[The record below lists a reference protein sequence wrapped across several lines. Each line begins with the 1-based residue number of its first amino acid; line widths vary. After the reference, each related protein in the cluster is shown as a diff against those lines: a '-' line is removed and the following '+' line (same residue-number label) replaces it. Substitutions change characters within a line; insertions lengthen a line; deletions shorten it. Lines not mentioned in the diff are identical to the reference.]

1 MAFVHPH
8 PFVFLLILLPISA
21 VAQNDADY
29 VNVGDSLTATDE
41 NNTSWLS
48 PSGDFAFGFSPLDQ
62 KDLFLLSIWFA
73 KIPEK
78 TVVWNAR
85 LDNPVPRGSK
95 VELITDRGLVLTG
108 PQNDELWT
116 TNSTGTFFGFM
127 NNTGNFVLEDSNYN
141 KLWESFKNPSDT
153 MLPAQIMERG
163 GVLSSRQSETNF
175 SKGRFQLQLGDNGN
189 LVLQTINLP
198 TDNPNEAY
206 YESQTTAGDN
216 GTLSPGKE
224 LVFNESGYMY
234 IMKDDNQ
241 RVALRPARVES
252 TADFY
257 FRATLNFDGVFTQCS
272 HPRTSNAS
280 GSWNPIWSVPD
291 NICVN
296 SNAKT
301 GSGTCGFNSICT
313 LKPDRRPMCTC
324 PKGYSFLDPN
334 DPYGTCKPDFIQG
347 CAEDELGPGKDLY
360 YFEVL
365 KNIDWP
371 FSDYAYMK
379 PYTEDQC
386 KKSCMEDCMCAVAI
400 FRSGDSC
407 WKKKLP
413 LSNGKVDSNLNG
425 GLAFFKIRNNNSITL
440 PDDRLPN
447 PKPENKN
454 QNNLILMWSMLLG
467 GSVFVNIIL
476 IAAICL
482 GVFFIYHK
490 RLKRP
495 ILNVDAVEMN
505 LLCFTYKELVEATDG
520 FKEELGRGAFGI
532 VYKGAIQMSSNVL
545 VAVKKLDSLF
555 QENSDKEFKTEVT
568 VIGQTHHKNL
578 VRLLGFCDEGLHRL
592 LVYEFLSNGTL
603 ASFLY
608 RDSKPSWNLRVQIA
622 VGIARGLL
630 YLHEECSTQ
639 IIHCDI
645 KPQNILL
652 DDYYNARISDFGL
665 AKRLILNQSKT
676 HTNIRGTKG
685 YVAPEWFRNMPI
697 TTKVDVYSYGVMLLE
712 IICSR
717 RSVNLETIGEQQAIL
732 TDWAYDCYQEGRLDS
747 LVEYDVE
754 ALDDRRKL
762 VRFVMVAIW
771 CIQEDP
777 FLRPTMRRATQML
790 EGVVEVPVPP
800 SPYPYSKT
808 S

>member
-1 MAFVHPH
+1 MAFVHPP

-21 VAQNDADY
+21 VAQNDASY
-29 VNVGDSLTATDE
+29 VNVGSSLTATDE
-41 NNTSWLS
+41 NSTSWLS
-48 PSGDFAFGFSPLDQ
+48 PSGDFAFGFSPLNQ

-73 KIPEK
+73 KIPDK
-78 TVVWNAR
+78 TVVWYAR

-116 TNSTGTFFGFM
+116 TNSTGTLFGFM
-127 NNTGNFVLEDSNYN
+127 NNTGNFVLEDSNFN

-163 GVLSSRQSETNF
+163 GVLSSRRSEINF
-175 SKGRFQLQLGDNGN
+175 SKGRFQLQLGDDGN
-189 LVLQTINLP
+189 LVLHTINLP

-206 YESQTTAGDN
+206 YESHTTAGDS
-216 GTLSPGKE
+216 GTSSPGE
-224 LVFNESGYMY
+224 QLVFNESGYMY
-234 IMKDDNQ
+234 LRRENNQ
-241 RVALRPARVES
+241 RVALRQARVGS

-257 FRATLNFDGVFTQCS
+257 FRATLNFDEVFTQYS
-272 HPRTSNAS
+272 HPRTSNAN

-291 NICVN
+291 NICVA

-347 CAEDELGPGKDLY
+347 CEEDELSPVKDLY
-360 YFEVL
+360 SFEVL
-365 KNIDWP
+365 TNTDWP

-386 KKSCMEDCMCAVAI
+386 RKSCMEDCMCAVAI
-400 FRSGDSC
+400 FRLGDSC

-413 LSNGKVDSNLNG
+413 LSNGKVDSSLNG
-425 GLAFFKIRNNNSITL
+425 GKAFIKIRNNNSITL
-440 PDDRLPN
+440 ADDRLPI
-447 PKPENKN
+447 PKPDNKN

-476 IAAICL
+476 IVAICL

-505 LLCFTYKELVEATDG
+505 LRCFTYKELVEATDG
-520 FKEELGRGAFGI
+520 YKEELGRGAFGI

-545 VAVKKLDSLF
+545 VAVK
-555 QENSDKEFKTEVT
+555 N
-568 VIGQTHHKNL
+568 
-578 VRLLGFCDEGLHRL
+578 
-592 LVYEFLSNGTL
+592 
-603 ASFLY
+603 
-608 RDSKPSWNLRVQIA
+608 
-622 VGIARGLL
+622 
-630 YLHEECSTQ
+630 
-639 IIHCDI
+639 
-645 KPQNILL
+645 
-652 DDYYNARISDFGL
+652 
-665 AKRLILNQSKT
+665 
-676 HTNIRGTKG
+676 
-685 YVAPEWFRNMPI
+685 
-697 TTKVDVYSYGVMLLE
+697 
-712 IICSR
+712 R
-717 RSVNLETIGEQQAIL
+717 RSVDLETIGEQEAIL

-777 FLRPTMRRATQML
+777 FLRPTMRRATHML

>member
-1 MAFVHPH
+1 MAFVHPP

-21 VAQNDADY
+21 VAQNDASY
-29 VNVGDSLTATDE
+29 VNVGSSLTATDE
-41 NNTSWLS
+41 NSTSWLS
-48 PSGDFAFGFSPLDQ
+48 PSGDFAFGFSPLNQ

-73 KIPEK
+73 KIPDK
-78 TVVWNAR
+78 TVVWYAR

-116 TNSTGTFFGFM
+116 TNSTGTLFGFM
-127 NNTGNFVLEDSNYN
+127 NNTGNFVLEDSNFN

-163 GVLSSRQSETNF
+163 GVLSSRRSEINF
-175 SKGRFQLQLGDNGN
+175 SKGRFQLQLGDDGN
-189 LVLQTINLP
+189 LVLHTINLP

-206 YESQTTAGDN
+206 YESHTTAGDS
-216 GTLSPGKE
+216 GTSSPGE
-224 LVFNESGYMY
+224 QLVFNESGYMY
-234 IMKDDNQ
+234 LRRENNQ
-241 RVALRPARVES
+241 RVALRQARVGS

-257 FRATLNFDGVFTQCS
+257 FRATLNFDEVFTQYS
-272 HPRTSNAS
+272 HPRTSNAN

-291 NICVN
+291 NICVA

-347 CAEDELGPGKDLY
+347 CEEDELSPVKDLY
-360 YFEVL
+360 SFEVL
-365 KNIDWP
+365 TNTDWP

-386 KKSCMEDCMCAVAI
+386 RKSCMEDCMCAVAI
-400 FRSGDSC
+400 FRLGDSC

-413 LSNGKVDSNLNG
+413 LSNGKVDSSLNG
-425 GLAFFKIRNNNSITL
+425 GKAFIKIRNNNSITL
-440 PDDRLPN
+440 ADDRLPI
-447 PKPENKN
+447 PKPDNKN

-476 IAAICL
+476 IVAICL

-505 LLCFTYKELVEATDG
+505 LRCFTYKELVEATDG
-520 FKEELGRGAFGI
+520 YKEELGRGAFGI

-568 VIGQTHHKNL
+568 KVLHG
-578 VRLLGFCDEGLHRL
+578 RLLGDSCWKKKLP
-592 LVYEFLSNGTL
+592 LSNGKVDSSLNGGKAFIKIRNNNSITL
-603 ASFLY
+603 ADDRLPIP
-608 RDSKPSWNLRVQIA
+608 KPDN
-622 VGIARGLL
+622 
-630 YLHEECSTQ
+630 
-639 IIHCDI
+639 
-645 KPQNILL
+645 KNQN
-652 DDYYNARISDFGL
+652 N
-665 AKRLILNQSKT
+665 LILMWS
-676 HTNIRGTKG
+676 
-685 YVAPEWFRNMPI
+685 
-697 TTKVDVYSYGVMLLE
+697 MLLGGSVFVN
-712 IICSR
+712 IILI
-717 RSVNLETIGEQQAIL
+717 VAICL
-732 TDWAYDCYQEGRLDS
+732 
-747 LVEYDVE
+747 E

-777 FLRPTMRRATQML
+777 FLRPTMRRATHML

>member
-21 VAQNDADY
+21 VAQNDPGY
-29 VNVGDSLTATDE
+29 VNVGSFLTATDE
-41 NNTSWLS
+41 NSTSWLS
-48 PSGDFAFGFSPLDQ
+48 PSGDFAFGFSPLKQ

-73 KIPEK
+73 RIPDK
-78 TVVWNAR
+78 TVVWYAR

-95 VELITDRGLVLTG
+95 VELINDRGLVLTG

-116 TNSTGTFFGFM
+116 SNSTGTLFGFM
-127 NNTGNFVLEDSNYN
+127 NNTGNFVLQDSNLN
-141 KLWESFKNPSDT
+141 SLWESFKDPRDT

-163 GVLSSRQSETNF
+163 GVLSSRQSENNF
-175 SKGRFQLQLGDNGN
+175 SKGRFQLQLGDDGN
-189 LVLQTINLP
+189 LVLHTINLP

-234 IMKDDNQ
+234 ILKDDNQ
-241 RVALRPARVES
+241 RVALRSERVES

-257 FRATLNFDGVFTQCS
+257 FRATLNFDGVFTQYS

-291 NICVN
+291 NICVA
-296 SNAKT
+296 SNAKI

-313 LKPDRRPMCTC
+313 IKPDRRPMCTC

-334 DPYGTCKPDFIQG
+334 DPYGTCKPDFAQG
-347 CAEDELGPGKDLY
+347 CDEDELSPGNY
-360 YFEVL
+360 SFEVR
-365 KNIDWP
+365 KNTDWP

-400 FRSGDSC
+400 FRLGDSC

-413 LSNGKVDSNLNG
+413 LSNGKVDSNLNS
-425 GLAFFKIRNNNSITL
+425 GLAFIKIRNNNSITR

-447 PKPENKN
+447 PKPENEN
-454 QNNLILMWSMLLG
+454 QNNLVLMWSMLLG

-476 IAAICL
+476 IVTICL
-482 GVFFIYHK
+482 GFFFIYHK

-505 LLCFTYKELVEATDG
+505 LRCFTYKELVEATDG
-520 FKEELGRGAFGI
+520 
-532 VYKGAIQMSSNVL
+532 
-545 VAVKKLDSLF
+545 
-555 QENSDKEFKTEVT
+555 
-568 VIGQTHHKNL
+568 
-578 VRLLGFCDEGLHRL
+578 
-592 LVYEFLSNGTL
+592 
-603 ASFLY
+603 
-608 RDSKPSWNLRVQIA
+608 
-622 VGIARGLL
+622 
-630 YLHEECSTQ
+630 
-639 IIHCDI
+639 
-645 KPQNILL
+645 
-652 DDYYNARISDFGL
+652 
-665 AKRLILNQSKT
+665 
-676 HTNIRGTKG
+676 
-685 YVAPEWFRNMPI
+685 
-697 TTKVDVYSYGVMLLE
+697 
-712 IICSR
+712 R
-717 RSVNLETIGEQQAIL
+717 RSVDLETIGEQQAIL

-762 VRFVMVAIW
+762 VRFVMVALW

-800 SPYPYSKT
+800 SPYPYS
-808 S
+808 SSVVVRSSRRD